1 MPLTIEQLT
10 AELTAQPELKKTIL
24 SSLKNDFT
32 ESLKAEGVILR
43 SKDEETEFLKNY
55 ETNVI
60 PTKVQAEIGAKIKAV
75 HDQYDNDLLELLGEK
90 KAPNEKT
97 YDFMKRKLS
106 ELKAKKSGG
115 NDDPVLADQIKELTA
130 KLKERESY
138 VAPDE
143 VEKLK
148 GKYFSEHVAL
158 RLTNSL
164 DKKPIAVPAH
174 ITDENAKQQY
184 IDQQRGFIRSAF
196 MSKFTAKQDD
206 KGNIVYYDGDKL
218 LTDPKTAAPLTEEQ
232 LVDQHFAFYFVP
244 AKAPAKGAGSGGAGG
259 GGKEP
264 DVNEAN
270 LKTKAEVIAHL
281 KAKGMTPG
289 GADFNKEYSRIIKDY
304 AITEPGD

>member
-1 MPLTIEQLT
+1 MPLTIEAIN
-10 AELTAQPELKKTIL
+10 AELTAQPELKKTL
-24 SSLKNDFT
+24 LGSLKSDFT
-32 ESLKAEGVILR
+32 ESLKAEGVTVR
-43 SKDEETEFLKNY
+43 SKDEESEFLKNY
-55 ETNVI
+55 ETNII

-97 YDFMKRKLS
+97 YDFMKRKLT
-106 ELKAKKSGG
+106 EMKAKKAGG
-115 NDDPVLADQIKELTA
+115 NDDPVLADQIKALQA
-130 KLKERESY
+130 QIKERESY

-174 ITDENAKQQY
+174 ITDEKAKQLY
-184 IDQQRGFIRSAF
+184 IESQRGFIRSAF
-196 MSKFTAKQDD
+196 MGKFTAKHDD
-206 KGNIVYYDGDKL
+206 KGNIVYYEGDKL

-244 AKAPAKGAGSGGAGG
+244 EKAPVKGGGSGKQE
-259 GGKEP
+259 GKEV
-264 DVNEAN
+264 DTNEAN
-270 LKTKAEVIAHL
+270 LKTKMEVIKHL
-281 KAKGMTPG
+281 KAKGMSQG
-289 GADFNKEYSRIIKDY
+289 AADFNKEYSRIIKDY
-304 AITEPGD
+304 AITEPGE